1 MLIDMSQMNE
11 GLHANALPCMG
22 PTVNAAVRRDILQAH
37 EGQKHVDATE
47 NTLSMPYSWCR
58 CQDIMIN
65 ELQSLQEVTYHTGA

>member
-22 PTVNAAVRRDILQAH
+22 PTVNAAR
-37 EGQKHVDATE
+37 QKHVDATE